1 MVIGIIPNL
10 EKDNDLL
17 LTEQLINC
25 LQSRG
30 IDVLIPQSIKNAHFR
45 NLKVD
50 APNTSTI
57 YKDSDIIIVLGGDG
71 TLLNVA
77 RQVVPHETPLLGINL
92 GHLGFLTEVEVK
104 EVESAVDKLISNNY
118 TLEKRMMLQA
128 IVIRNNI
135 EMENYYALNDI
146 GITKG
151 SFSRIIHLKT
161 YIENN
166 LVDIF
171 PADGIIVSSP
181 TGSTAYSL
189 SAGGPVISPT
199 MECLLITPI
208 CPHTLNAR
216 PILISPSENVKI
228 EVLDNF
234 NDIIVTID
242 GQQGVQLNYG
252 DVVIIKKSPV
262 YTNLVKLSK
271 RSFYSLLRNK
281 LSERTKE
288 KFKE

>member
-1 MVIGIIPNL
+1 MIIGVIPNL

-17 LTEQLINC
+17 LTKELINY
-25 LQSRG
+25 LQSRD
-30 IDVLIPQSIKNAHFR
+30 IDVLIPQSIKDTHFH
-45 NLKVD
+45 NIKVGTS
-50 APNTSTI
+50 NTSHI

-77 RQVVPHETPLLGINL
+77 RHVVPHETPLLGINL

-104 EVESAVDKLISNNY
+104 EVKDAIDRLISNDY
-118 TLEKRMMLQA
+118 TLEKRMMLEA
-128 IVIRNNI
+128 VVIRNNI

-146 GITKG
+146 GIAKG

-161 YIENN
+161 YIGNS

-171 PADGIIVSSP
+171 PADGIIISSP

-208 CPHTLNAR
+208 CPHTLNTR
-216 PILISPSENVKI
+216 PIVISPSENVRV

-242 GQQGVQLNYG
+242 GQQGVQLNNG
-252 DVVIIKKSPV
+252 DVVLIKKSSV
-262 YTNLVKLSK
+262 YTNLIKLSR

-281 LSERTKE
+281 LSERTRE